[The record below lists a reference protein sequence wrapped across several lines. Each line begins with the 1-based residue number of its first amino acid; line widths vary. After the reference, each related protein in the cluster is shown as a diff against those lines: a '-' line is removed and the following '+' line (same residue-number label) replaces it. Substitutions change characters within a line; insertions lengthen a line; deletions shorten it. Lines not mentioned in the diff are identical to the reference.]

1 VGRNAWSK
9 TGKRNF
15 LHFFREREGPEK
27 LLVKVGRRP
36 VSLRHSDN
44 STFTQIPGTFSCRRD
59 GRARRKKIISP
70 DKEMNVWMCNLVP
83 KEGDRTYKQKVIL
96 ELTNEGRLYE
106 GCLTDN
112 DKARSTYTI
121 KLTHDAFLVGSKNN
135 FLTVVPLTSK
145 GSKKVVIVRKEPSD
159 DELKLEADLQR
170 LNALD
175 EEVEEPLLPPAQT
188 PTPLGFF
195 AKYSCNHRSKTV
207 CGLCRNPF
215 SGYSDKDGTHKWSW
229 WITTGRHLCTR
240 CGLAIGEC
248 CGEQIDSGGWFC
260 SKKWVCSKAKN
271 PNCPP
276 KLKPG

>member
-145 GSKKVVIVRKEPSD
+145 GSKCTVVIVRKEPSD
-159 DELKLEADLQR
+159 DELKLEAALQR

-175 EEVEEPLLPPAQT
+175 ADVEEPLLSQSASEQVA
-188 PTPLGFF
+188 PTLAPSMF
-195 AKYSCNHRSKTV
+195 AKYSSNHRNKEMCEVCNAKT
-207 CGLCRNPF
+207 F
-215 SGYSDKDGTHKWSW
+215 KEQGYRYWFGY
-229 WITTGRHLCTR
+229 TTSGRHLCTR
-240 CGLAIGEC
+240 CGKAIGNC
-248 CGEQIDSGGWFC
+248 CGIQIGWC
-260 SKKWVCSKAKN
+260 KKWVCNPDKAEEHQ
-271 PNCPP
+271 
-276 KLKPG
+276 KPCGVG